1 MLERL
6 NQVAEHYEQLE
17 ARLSV
22 PGLSAAEMAA
32 LMKEYSSLTPLYEKI
47 CDYKAA
53 LEDADEARQML
64 DGEKDAEMKSF
75 LQQTHAAAVDKA
87 NALRDEIQILLLP

>member
-32 LMKEYSSLTPLYEKI
+32 NRYTYSSLTPLYEK
-47 CDYKAA
+47 
-53 LEDADEARQML
+53 
-64 DGEKDAEMKSF
+64 
-75 LQQTHAAAVDKA
+75 
-87 NALRDEIQILLLP
+87 NLRL